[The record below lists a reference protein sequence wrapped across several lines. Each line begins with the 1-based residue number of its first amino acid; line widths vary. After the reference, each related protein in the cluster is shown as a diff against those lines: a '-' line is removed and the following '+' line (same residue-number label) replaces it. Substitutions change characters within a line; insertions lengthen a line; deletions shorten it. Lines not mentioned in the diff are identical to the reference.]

1 MTLAAESGFLFKRF
15 TMKTFFA
22 VNYKFVFR
30 NVNIFFLP
38 SIKQNSRKGEFS
50 FFNAPF
56 HSFPHKNA
64 ENYSEFINL

>member
-38 SIKQNSRKGEFS
+38 SIKQNSRKVEFS
-50 FFNAPF
+50 FLT
-56 HSFPHKNA
+56 HR
-64 ENYSEFINL
+64 FIVSHLRMPKIILSS